1 MACAHEFSSLL
12 VLRPPQWRDGRRGS
26 TGGSCISRGSAE
38 FISASSKLSGSA
50 SDLQKRTAL
59 HGGSGGAVAPDSGE
73 LLACWGGDSATTHFE
88 EDDATPGCV
97 SSRLSSNSS
106 TSCVYSVIG
115 SGCQLA
121 SSTVALSWP
130 ARFAFP
136 VKEKSASSRPPHCRI
151 AKRLVIATSE
161 PQERSLSRSASVKG
175 STEQR
180 QRRACFFSSSG
191 FGGRPRERLAP
202 LVAAPAA
209 AGDAI
214 EHQFGF
220 S

>member
-1 MACAHEFSSLL
+1 MR
-12 VLRPPQWRDGRRGS
+12 VV
-26 TGGSCISRGSAE
+26 
-38 FISASSKLSGSA
+38 
-50 SDLQKRTAL
+50 TAL
-59 HGGSGGAVAPDSGE
+59 LE
-73 LLACWGGDSATTHFE
+73 LQHQL
-88 EDDATPGCV
+88 CV
-97 SSRLSSNSS
+97 L
-106 TSCVYSVIG
+106 CAIG

-209 AGDAI
+209 AGDDI
-214 EHQFGF
+214 EHQFRFFVTEPKRPMSRALRTYVRPVPLPKGSARF
-220 S
+220 